1 MLEPSRAHQPLH
13 WWGKIPQTFEW
24 QNFEVSLAIVV
35 EFFHRI
41 LTVLFDFNS
50 KS

>member
-1 MLEPSRAHQPLH
+1 MLDQAGRSNHFIGG
-13 WWGKIPQTFEW
+13 GKIPQTFEW
-24 QNFEVSLAIVV
+24 QNFEVSLAIIE

-41 LTVLFDFNS
+41 LTVLLDFDS